1 MKKIAILFTLFTINI
16 FAQKQ
21 SDYTFGKVTNEELN
35 LTKYDKDTTANALVL
50 FDYGNTTFKVKNN
63 RIIIQTKFYKKI
75 KIFNA
80 EGYKYGTEKIPIYN
94 NKSEN
99 EEVLSIKAETH
110 NGSTISHLLKG
121 NIYRKKI
128 NENWS
133 EVSFTL
139 PNLKKGSVIE
149 YEYTLESPFKF
160 NLTGWY
166 FQSSI
171 PSKVSLYKALIPGN
185 YVYNRKLNGYL
196 KLTKNLASVKK
207 KCFHVPPYMGDSDC
221 EKLTYEMRDIPA
233 FEKED
238 YMTNE
243 DNFISKIKFELSEL
257 RWFDGSNIKY
267 TSTWG
272 AVDKEFKHDRDI
284 GGQFK
289 KTKFFKDKLPKKI
302 SSLNSDLEKAKAIY
316 TFIQNHYTWNKKYS
330 IFKGSNVKKAFE
342 IKIGSVGEINI
353 SLINALKSAGLNA
366 ELVLLSTRENGFP
379 TKIHPVITDFNYII
393 AKVNINDTYY
403 LLDATD
409 KLIPFG
415 ILPFRCLNGSG
426 RVMDFKNPS
435 YWMDI
440 KPNNTSK
447 TQLNVS
453 LKLDNEGNIT
463 GKLRK
468 VYFGYDAIDK
478 RKDLLTK
485 TEDDVLSNFESSFDN
500 LEVLDYKLLNQKDID
515 KPIVENYDIAIDS
528 DSNLQ
533 TIFLHPFFDIVVKK
547 NPFKQENRL
556 YPVDYGYPK
565 KAVVNFSLELPENF
579 KIKSLPK
586 SVAYK
591 LQKNG
596 GSFNLITK
604 NHDNKRVTLNST
616 FSINKPIFY
625 NYEYYSLKE
634 LYKLIIN
641 TEKTPIVISSSK
653 SNITSTN

>member
-1 MKKIAILFTLFTINI
+1 MKKIAILFSLFVINI
-16 FAQKQ
+16 YAQKQ

-35 LTKYDKDTTANALVL
+35 LTKYANDTTANALVL

-80 EGYKYGTEKIPIYN
+80 EGYKYGTVKIPIYN
-94 NKSEN
+94 NKSVN
-99 EEVLSIKAETH
+99 EEVLSVNAETH
-110 NGSTISHLLKG
+110 NGTTISHLLKS
-121 NIYRKKI
+121 NIYRKKET
-128 NENWS
+128 ENWS

-257 RWFDGSNIKY
+257 RWFDGSDIKY
-267 TSTWG
+267 TSTWD
-272 AVDKEFKHDRDI
+272 AVDKEFKHDKDI
-284 GGQFK
+284 GRQFK
-289 KTKFFKDKLPKKI
+289 KTKFFTDKLPKKI
-302 SSLNSDLEKAKAIY
+302 NSLNSDLEKAKAIY

-330 IFKGSNVKKAFE
+330 IFKNNNVKNAFE
-342 IKIGSVGEINI
+342 AKIGSVGEINI
-353 SLINALKSAGLNA
+353 SLINTLKSAGLKA

-379 TKIHPVITDFNYII
+379 TKIHPVISDFNYII

-435 YWMDI
+435 YWIDI
-440 KPNNTSK
+440 KPKNNTK
-447 TQLNVS
+447 EQLNVS
-453 LKLDNEGNIT
+453 LKLDEEGNIT

-478 RKDLLTK
+478 RKNMLSK
-485 TEDDVLSNFESSFDN
+485 TEDDIISDFESPFDN
-500 LEVLDYKLLNQKDID
+500 LEVLNYKLLNKKDIN
-515 KPIVENYDIAIDS
+515 KTIVENFEIAIDS
-528 DSNLQ
+528 DLNSS
-533 TIFLHPFFDIVVKK
+533 TIFLHPFFDMVIKK

-565 KAVVNFSLELPENF
+565 KVVVNFTLELPENF

-586 SVAYK
+586 SIAYK
-591 LQKNG
+591 LPKNG
-596 GSFNLITK
+596 GNFSLITK
-604 NHDNKRVTLNST
+604 NHENKRITLNST
-616 FSINKPIFY
+616 FTINKPVFY

-641 TEKTPIVISSSK
+641 AEKTPIVITASS
-653 SNITSTN
+653 NN

>member
-1 MKKIAILFTLFTINI
+1 MKKIAVLFSLFVINI
-16 FAQKQ
+16 YAQKQ

-35 LTKYDKDTTANALVL
+35 LTKYANDTTANALVL

-80 EGYKYGTEKIPIYN
+80 EGYKYGTVKIPIYN
-94 NKSEN
+94 NKSVN
-99 EEVLSIKAETH
+99 EEVLSVNAETH
-110 NGSTISHLLKG
+110 NGTTISHLLKS
-121 NIYRKKI
+121 NIYRKKET
-128 NENWS
+128 ENWS

-160 NLTGWY
+160 NLTGWR

-257 RWFDGSNIKY
+257 RWFDGSDIKY
-267 TSTWG
+267 TSTWD
-272 AVDKEFKHDRDI
+272 AVDKEFKHDKDI
-284 GGQFK
+284 GRQFK
-289 KTKFFKDKLPKKI
+289 KTKFFTDKLPKKI
-302 SSLNSDLEKAKAIY
+302 NSLNSDLEKAKAIY

-330 IFKGSNVKKAFE
+330 IFKNTNVKDAFE
-342 IKIGSVGEINI
+342 TKIGSVGDINI

-379 TKIHPVITDFNYII
+379 TKIHPVISDFNYII

-435 YWMDI
+435 YWIDI
-440 KPNNTSK
+440 KPKNNTK
-447 TQLNVS
+447 EQLNVS
-453 LKLDNEGNIT
+453 LKLDEEGNIT

-478 RKDLLTK
+478 RKNMLSK
-485 TEDDVLSNFESSFDN
+485 TEDDIISDFESPFDN
-500 LEVLDYKLLNQKDID
+500 LEVLNYKLLNKKDIN
-515 KPIVENYDIAIDS
+515 KTIVENFEIAIDS
-528 DSNLQ
+528 DLNSS
-533 TIFLHPFFDIVVKK
+533 TIFLHPFFDMVIKK

-565 KAVVNFSLELPENF
+565 KVVVNFTLELPENF

-586 SVAYK
+586 SIAYK
-591 LQKNG
+591 LPKNG
-596 GSFNLITK
+596 GNFSLITK
-604 NHDNKRVTLNST
+604 NHENKRITLNST
-616 FSINKPIFY
+616 FTINKPVFY

-641 TEKTPIVISSSK
+641 AEKTPIVITSSS
-653 SNITSTN
+653 NN